1 MTSLGTPPAAA
12 VATPTESAPVE
23 LIALHPGARV
33 STAADGATLLFLG
46 PRGLALGVLT
56 PGVTAAVALLAAH
69 PCVEDDLHQ
78 VVIAREGEAALL
90 KLPTLL
96 RRLRTGGWLSIRLEA
111 AGRPLL
117 TLRPL
122 APPAPRAARGTAAVD
137 RTRLRL
143 SRFAVLRRDGEHTV
157 LESPL
162 APVAADLLDPAL
174 AALLAG
180 LPHRPAESPPGVGR
194 ALDLLARHG
203 LLVDPETEDADPDR
217 AQWSPHE
224 LWFHG
229 RTRAGRHDLPYGG
242 TYWRAASAPPL
253 PAVRP
258 AFPGDAI
265 DLPRPDPDAVRRAD
279 PTLTEALE
287 GRRSIRAHDDA
298 APLTLDRLGEFLYR
312 TARNRAIFHEER
324 QEIGDRPYP
333 SGGRCH
339 ELELYPLINNVEGIK
354 PGLYH
359 YDPQEHR
366 LERVAEPGPAVHRLS
381 EVARA
386 TSLMTAPPQV
396 VLVVSARFG
405 RVMWK
410 YQTMGYALVLK
421 HVGVLYQ
428 TMYLVATAMGL
439 AACGLG
445 GGDSDMFALA
455 TGNRWE
461 HEGSVG
467 EFLLGTIGPEPHR
480 VEPDHVEPDHIDPDH
495 IDPDHIEPDRV
506 EPSRVEPD
514 HPERAGPTGGRDAL
528 SS

>member
-1 MTSLGTPPAAA
+1 MTSLGIPPAAA
-12 VATPTESAPVE
+12 VAAPAESTPVE
-23 LIALHPGARV
+23 RIALHPGVRV
-33 STAADGATLLFLG
+33 RTAADGATLLFLG
-46 PRGLALGVLT
+46 PRGLGLGVLA
-56 PGVTAAVALLAAH
+56 PGVAAALALLAAH
-69 PCVEDDLHQ
+69 PCDEDDLHRA
-78 VVIAREGEAALL
+78 VLGCDGEAALL
-90 KLPTLL
+90 KLPVLL
-96 RRLRTGGWLSIRLEA
+96 RRLRTGGWLSIHLEV

-122 APPAPRAARGTAAVD
+122 APSSPPAARGAAVE
-137 RTRLRL
+137 RKRLRL
-143 SRFAVLRRDGEHTV
+143 SRFAVLRRDGEHAV

-162 APVAADLLDPAL
+162 APVAAELPDPAL

-180 LPHRPAESPPGVGR
+180 LPHRLDGATPGIER

-203 LLVDPETEDADPDR
+203 LLVDPEAEDADPDR

-242 TYWRAASAPPL
+242 TYWRAGSTEPL

-258 AFPGDAI
+258 PFAGPAI
-265 DLPRPDPDAVRRAD
+265 ELPRPDLDALRGTD
-279 PTLTEALE
+279 PTLTEVLE

-298 APLTLDRLGEFLYR
+298 APLTLERLGEFLYR
-312 TARNRAIFHEER
+312 SARNRAILHEER

-339 ELELYPLINNVEGIK
+339 ELELYPLINNVEGVA

-359 YDPQEHR
+359 YDPQGHR

-386 TSLMTAPPQV
+386 TSLMATPPQV

-428 TMYLVATAMGL
+428 TMYLVAAAMGL

-467 EFLLGTIGPEPHR
+467 EFLLGTIGPEPAR
-480 VEPDHVEPDHIDPDH
+480 GEPE
-495 IDPDHIEPDRV
+495 
-506 EPSRVEPD
+506 
-514 HPERAGPTGGRDAL
+514 HPERAGPAGGRDAL

>member
-12 VATPTESAPVE
+12 VAAPTESTPVE
-23 LIALHPGARV
+23 RIALHPGARV
-33 STAADGATLLFLG
+33 NTAANGATLLFLG
-46 PRGLALGVLT
+46 PRGLALGVLS
-56 PGVTAAVALLAAH
+56 PGVAAAVALLAAH
-69 PCVEDDLHQ
+69 PCAEDDLHRA
-78 VVIAREGEAALL
+78 VLAHDGETTLLELPALL
-90 KLPTLL
+90 GRL
-96 RRLRTGGWLSIRLEA
+96 RRGGWLGTHLEV

-122 APPAPRAARGTAAVD
+122 APPGPLPGTRGAAVD
-137 RTRLRL
+137 RARLRL
-143 SRFAVLRRDGEHTV
+143 SRFALLRRDGEHAV

-162 APVAADLLDPAL
+162 APVAAELTDPAL

-180 LPHRPAESPPGVGR
+180 LPHRPVDPPPGVER

-203 LLVDPETEDADPDR
+203 LLVDPEAEDADPDR

-242 TYWRAASAPPL
+242 TYWRAASTAPL

-258 AFPGDAI
+258 PFAGPTI
-265 DLPRPDPDAVRRAD
+265 DLPRPDLDLVRRAD
-279 PTLTEALE
+279 PSLTEVLE
-287 GRRSIRAHDDA
+287 GRRSIRVHDDA

-312 TARNRAIFHEER
+312 SARNRAIFHEER

-339 ELELYPLINNVEGIK
+339 ELELYPLINNVEGVA

-359 YDPQEHR
+359 YDPQGHR

-386 TSLMTAPPQV
+386 TSLMATPPQV

-428 TMYLVATAMGL
+428 TMYLVAGAMGL

-467 EFLLGTIGPEPHR
+467 EFLLGTIGPR
-480 VEPDHVEPDHIDPDH
+480 PD
-495 IDPDHIEPDRV
+495 
-506 EPSRVEPD
+506 RVEPD

>member
-1 MTSLGTPPAAA
+1 MTSLGTSPTTAAA
-12 VATPTESAPVE
+12 APVE
-23 LIALHPGARV
+23 AVPVERFALHPGARAH
-33 STAADGATLLFLG
+33 TAADGATLLFLG
-46 PRGLALGVLT
+46 PRALALGVLT
-56 PGVTAAVALLAAH
+56 PGVAAAVRLLATRL
-69 PCVEDDLHQ
+69 CVEDDLHRA
-78 VVIAREGEAALL
+78 VLERDGEAALL
-90 KLPTLL
+90 KVPGLL
-96 RRLRTGGWLSIRLEA
+96 QRLRAGGWLSTTVEV

-122 APPAPRAARGTAAVD
+122 APPAPLTRARAATTLDPA
-137 RTRLRL
+137 RLRL
-143 SRFAVLRRDGEHTV
+143 SRFAVLRRDGDHTV

-162 APVAADLLDPAL
+162 APVAAELLDPAL
-174 AALLAG
+174 AGLLAA
-180 LPHRPAESPPGVGR
+180 LPHRPAAGSPPGTTR
-194 ALDLLARHG
+194 ALELLARHG
-203 LLVDPETEDADPDR
+203 LLVDPEDEDADPDR

-242 TYWRAASAPPL
+242 TYWRAKLVEPL
-253 PAVRP
+253 PAVRAP
-258 AFPGDAI
+258 FPGPSI

-287 GRRSIRAHDDA
+287 GRRSVRAHDDA
-298 APLTLDRLGEFLYR
+298 APLTLAQLGEFLHR
-312 TARNRAIFHEER
+312 SARNRAIYHEER

-339 ELELYPLINNVEGIK
+339 ELELYPLVNNVDGVA

-366 LERVAEPGPAVHRLS
+366 LEHVAAPGPAVARLS

-386 TSLMTAPPQV
+386 TSLMTGPPQV
-396 VLVVSARFG
+396 VLLVSARFG

-467 EFLLGTIGPEPHR
+467 EFLLGTIGP
-480 VEPDHVEPDHIDPDH
+480 
-495 IDPDHIEPDRV
+495 
-506 EPSRVEPD
+506 
-514 HPERAGPTGGRDAL
+514 GPAAPAADGPAPTGSDGGRDEL
-528 SS
+528 PT